1 MRRAISAIAVTAAG
15 ITWLLRSQGVID
27 RRAQTVPV
35 AAGPTSGA
43 VSTPHPDVSTS
54 TTPRVSGP
62 STTAGRRQV
71 VDGDT
76 IDTRWGP
83 VQVAAV
89 IDGRHLVDVQVLQ
102 YPNERNRSVDINSQA
117 LPILHDEAIQAQS
130 AHLDGV
136 SGATYTWDGYSS
148 SLQSALDKAG
158 IGS

>member
-27 RRAQTVPV
+27 RRSETVATQGRSV
-35 AAGPTSGA
+35 AGPS
-43 VSTPHPDVSTS
+43 STARPDASS
-54 TTPRVSGP
+54 TTAPRVSGP
-62 STTAGRRQV
+62 STTAGRHQV

-89 IDGRHLVDVQVLQ
+89 LDGRRLVDVQVLQ

-158 IGS
+158 VGS